1 MCTYF
6 YIKFNNNPP
15 TLYTYNL
22 YKQFLDNEEGT
33 EANHNNEEESEGNY
47 LYIILY
53 IHIYPKNFDSTSSLT
68 TLFNFLDNGATND
81 SYTYSENSEDDG
93 DGPKSPL
100 AKTAPIYSKQ
110 RCHVESIISTLCN
123 IIFSYIY

>member
-6 YIKFNNNPP
+6 YTKVNNNPP

-53 IHIYPKNFDSTSSLT
+53 I
-68 TLFNFLDNGATND
+68 
-81 SYTYSENSEDDG
+81 YTY
-93 DGPKSPL
+93 
-100 AKTAPIYSKQ
+100 
-110 RCHVESIISTLCN
+110 ISQK
-123 IIFSYIY
+123 F